1 MKIWSKIH
9 IKEKNKDVELIAKSF
24 TNYLYGYGP
33 ITKLCRKY
41 KISSEDRKELDQY
54 MANRIAGLI
63 LLYLTKDINRINDIA
78 NKYNVDIN
86 TISDINPEIE
96 AFITK
101 EL

>member
-1 MKIWSKIH
+1 
-9 IKEKNKDVELIAKSF
+9 
-24 TNYLYGYGP
+24 
-33 ITKLCRKY
+33 
-41 KISSEDRKELDQY
+41 

-86 TISDINPEIE
+86 TISDINPEIG

-101 EL
+101 KL